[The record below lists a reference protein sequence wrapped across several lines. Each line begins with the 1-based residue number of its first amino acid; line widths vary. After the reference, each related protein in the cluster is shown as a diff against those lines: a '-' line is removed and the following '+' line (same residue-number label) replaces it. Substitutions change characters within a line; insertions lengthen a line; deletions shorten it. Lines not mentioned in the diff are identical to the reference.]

1 MKKRV
6 SELNQKRKRI
16 LNKLGM
22 TYVELICALSLL
34 SLIVVMFTPM
44 LLSSYESLYKAGETV
59 EKVYDSKEE
68 IEGGLASRISVKTV
82 TFETFNLGLNNLQ
95 TNADVLFKAINV
107 NGKKVVSSFAQ
118 GLETVFG
125 NARASV
131 DIISPKI
138 VYDDKSNHDVMIQ
151 TSGIEYSLV
160 RYGSYSGKYG
170 TVQETADEKFLAEH
184 KANIAAGGKGVI
196 FIEVIIPD
204 KTVSSEGATA
214 NEENVYLAKN
224 IANLKLYSVENQN
237 VTTGSMSTSGEF
249 KMLNTDNHGR
259 IKFNISGRTGTPLD
273 FTQSPI
279 KINVYYINPREQV
292 REVADYLVIDPPT
305 MMFAGE
311 TKSDADYYTSA
322 GVTEKDGVYSLEVE
336 ARKMRLNNSGY
347 LTVNTDEPNKKGA
360 TIQTISWVQNDENSN
375 LKPYYVMAGTNSS
388 VFRMYNFS
396 KPTSINTVFGITGAK
411 STNEGSFIRSDGA
424 IANPSF
430 WSGEM
435 SDQYYFKTLEHSSG
449 YGAGEYVGSDCSQ
462 AQSDNNG
469 YDRDHTGSRYNYF
482 DKTLRYMMQF
492 NGFTTGYNYQHLAN
506 RRISYV
512 LTEAAAG
519 RSFRFGGRL
528 RDGEF
533 SDYSEPWEPADS
545 RYVGKGTKIKW
556 DWFTIFGAEIVT
568 GTRIVGGDGQ
578 VSKNVPY
585 EGPVYF
591 YTYPA
596 DELFGIAGG
605 SENVHFDRHFA
616 YLRLKSYVSVDP
628 VAATIANNAD
638 FKDRFNKG
646 DFWWPYG
653 YNETRDKDNSITNQ
667 YPNNHDWISQ
677 DTANSVNVT
686 SSAFLPGSGSGGQGQ
701 VIYFGTV
708 PAYAFIQQASDIDT
722 NSEPDARHV
731 YNGKNI
737 KASRATGYV
746 VSGTQGNG
754 TTIYRYFS
762 KESQTIDS
770 VSDYFVDLCINN
782 FDNIDSKLR
791 EENNRYTFYTYHLGD
806 TALNYNDSD
815 LEFTFGYCSR
825 WRMAVGDVTYNGKN
839 ESSRSY
845 EKYYVASNPNASY
858 KLTRGQINTQDEN
871 NLYYNVWFPGE
882 YYNLTHVA
890 TLDEITVA
898 CGYAVS
904 GSSFMKESVAW
915 PNYGESGGFYGTAL
929 GSIYNDGVLAA
940 YISEEAGGKVFKD
953 GVDGVEL
960 TDKGDRNVIFQNIL
974 YYKSPTFT
982 DRTLHSRESVRFT
995 AVDLISFTDKDGKKI
1010 YQAVFGDNHGKL
1022 YCAEIA
1028 ESKVENTSG
1037 EEEGGVESNVQLKQI
1052 TYDSMTE
1059 LTYDDKNPAAI
1070 VGTNSL
1076 STIFSEI
1083 TSIEAS
1089 EDMVI
1094 VTGPAKNGGIEQFAV
1109 FVRPDPTK
1117 NDWTMKRVS
1126 NGTFTGV
1133 VNNAMI
1139 LGEYYYIT
1147 GDGWVAAVS
1156 LETLKS
1162 LPAGGT
1168 IKNKTESL
1176 SASPKETGTS
1186 TNKDHLLWVGKTT
1199 NDVTLSK
1206 IYALDG
1212 RLTEG

>member
-1 MKKRV
+1 MKKRI
-6 SELNQKRKRI
+6 SLLNQKIKRI
-16 LNKLGM
+16 LNKSGM

-68 IEGGLASRISVKTV
+68 IEGGLASRLSVKTV

-95 TNADVLFKAINV
+95 SNADVLFQAINV

-160 RYGSYSGKYG
+160 RFGSYSGKYG
-170 TVQETADEKFLAEH
+170 TDQTTADAKFLEEH
-184 KANIAAGGKGVI
+184 KTNVANGGKGVI
-196 FIEVIIPD
+196 FVEVIIPD
-204 KTVSSEGATA
+204 KTVASEGATA

-224 IANLKLYSVENQN
+224 IASLKLYSVEDQN
-237 VTTGSMSTSGEF
+237 VFDGNASTTGEF

-259 IKFNISGRTGTPLD
+259 IKFNISGRSGTPLD

-279 KINVYYINPREQV
+279 KINIYYINPRGQV
-292 REVADYLVIDPPT
+292 REVADYLIIDPPT

-311 TKSDADYYTSA
+311 AKSDADYYTSA

-336 ARKMRLNNSGY
+336 ARKMRIANSGY
-347 LTVNTDEPNKKGA
+347 LTGSDTPSGKNVK
-360 TIQTISWVQNDENSN
+360 IQTITWVQTDENEN
-375 LKPYYVMAGTNSS
+375 LRPYYVMAGTNSS

-435 SDQYYFKTLEHSSG
+435 SDQYYFKTMEHSSG
-449 YGAGEYVGSDCSQ
+449 YGAGEYIGVDGTAYRWQEDTK
-462 AQSDNNG
+462 G
-469 YDRDHTGSRYNYF
+469 TVKYKRHHHGSRYDYF
-482 DKTLRYMMQF
+482 DKTLRYSMSF
-492 NGFTTGYNYQHLAN
+492 NGFSTGYDYQHLAN

-512 LTEAAAG
+512 LTEVG
-519 RSFRFGGRL
+519 SGKSFRFGGRL

-533 SDYSEPWEPADS
+533 SDYSMPWEPAGTYYQGSGNKVEAFIGFGGYIIAGES
-545 RYVGKGTKIKW
+545 R
-556 DWFTIFGAEIVT
+556 
-568 GTRIVGGDGQ
+568 
-578 VSKNVPY
+578 NNPY

-591 YTYPA
+591 EA
-596 DELFGIAGG
+596 FESWQGG

-628 VAATIANNAD
+628 IAATMANNAD
-638 FKDRFNKG
+638 FVDRFNKG

-653 YNETRDKDNSITNQ
+653 YNETKGKKNSITAQ
-667 YPNNHDWISQ
+667 YANDWDWLSQ
-677 DTANSVNVT
+677 DTANCVNVT
-686 SSAFLPGSGSGGQGQ
+686 SSAFLPNSGSKGQGQ

-708 PAYAFIQQASDIDT
+708 PAYAFIEQASDIGT
-722 NSEPDARHV
+722 NSDPDARNV
-731 YNGKNI
+731 FNGENI

-754 TTIYRYFS
+754 TTIYRYFNKNS
-762 KESQTIDS
+762 DYIDS
-770 VSDYFVDLCINN
+770 VSDYFVALCQG
-782 FDNIDSKLR
+782 KGGALA
-791 EENNRYTFYTYHLGD
+791 EENNRYTFYTYHLADKAISYTD
-806 TALNYNDSD
+806 TD

-825 WRMAVGDVTYNGKN
+825 WRMAIGDVTYNGVN
-839 ESSRSY
+839 ESPRSY
-845 EKYYVASNPNASY
+845 EKYYTASNPNASY
-858 KLTRGQINTQDEN
+858 KLTRGQINNQGTD

-882 YYNLTHVA
+882 YYNLTHTS

-898 CGYAVS
+898 VGYALS
-904 GSSFMKESVAW
+904 GSSFMKESAAW

-940 YISEEAGGKVFKD
+940 YVSEEAGGRVFSE
-953 GVDGVEL
+953 GLSG
-960 TDKGDRNVIFQNIL
+960 KGERNVIFQNLL
-974 YYKSPTFT
+974 YYKSPTFI
-982 DRTLHSRESVRFT
+982 DSTLHSRKSVRFT
-995 AVDLISFTDKDGKKI
+995 AVDLISFTFEDGRKV
-1010 YQAVFGDNHGKL
+1010 YQAIFGDNHGKL
-1022 YCAEIA
+1022 YFAEIA

-1037 EEEGGVESNVQLKQI
+1037 EEGGGVESNVQLKQI
-1052 TYDSMTE
+1052 TYDTMVE
-1059 LTYDDKNPAAI
+1059 LTYDDNNPTAI

-1076 STIFSEI
+1076 STLFSEI

-1089 EDMVI
+1089 EDIVI
-1094 VTGPAKNGGIEQFAV
+1094 VTGPAATAGGREQFV
-1109 FVRPDPTK
+1109 IFERPDPSK
-1117 NDWTMKRVS
+1117 NEWTIKRIY
-1126 NGTFTGV
+1126 NGDFTGI
-1133 VNNAMI
+1133 VNNAMV
-1139 LGEYYYIT
+1139 LGDYYYIV
-1147 GDGWVAAVS
+1147 GDGWIAAAS
-1156 LETLKS
+1156 LDAIKNT
-1162 LPAGGT
+1162 PAGGT
-1168 IKNKTESL
+1168 I
-1176 SASPKETGTS
+1176 ASSSGVSTT
-1186 TNKDHLLWVGKTT
+1186 TNKNELIWCETTT
-1199 NDVTLSK
+1199 NNVAIGK

>member
-1 MKKRV
+1 MKKRI
-6 SELNQKRKRI
+6 SKMNQKRQRI

-44 LLSSYESLYKAGETV
+44 LLSSYDSLYKAGETV

-82 TFETFNLGLNNLQ
+82 NFETFNLGLNNLQ
-95 TNADVLFKAINV
+95 TNADVLFQAINV

-151 TSGIEYSLV
+151 TSGIEYSMV
-160 RYGSYSGKYG
+160 RYGSYSAKYG
-170 TVQETADEKFLAEH
+170 TDQTTADAKFLEEH

-224 IANLKLYSVENQN
+224 VANLKLYSVENQN
-237 VTTGSMSTSGEF
+237 VTVGDVSTSGSF
-249 KMLNTDNHGR
+249 NMLNTDNHGR

-305 MMFAGE
+305 MMFAGDA
-311 TKSDADYYTSA
+311 KSDADYYTSA
-322 GVTEKDGVYSLEVE
+322 GVTEKDGVYTLEVE
-336 ARKMRLNNSGY
+336 ARKMRIANSGM
-347 LTVNTDEPNKKGA
+347 LSSSDTPSGKNIR
-360 TIQTISWVQNDENSN
+360 IQTITWVQNDENGN

-388 VFRMYNFS
+388 VYRMYNFS
-396 KPTSINTVFGITGAK
+396 KPTTINTVFGISGAK

-449 YGAGEYVGSDCSQ
+449 YGAGEYVGSDCTQ

-512 LTEAAAG
+512 LTEVGAG

-533 SDYSEPWEPADS
+533 SDYSEPWEPEDA
-545 RYVGKGTKIKW
+545 RYVGSGNKVSWKKILGITTESRIIAGSAKGT
-556 DWFTIFGAEIVT
+556 
-568 GTRIVGGDGQ
+568 
-578 VSKNVPY
+578 PY

-596 DELFGIAGG
+596 DELWGIAGG

-616 YLRLKSYVSVDP
+616 YIRLKSYVSVDP
-628 VAATIANNAD
+628 IAATIANNSD
-638 FKDRFNKG
+638 FVDRFNKG

-667 YPNNHDWISQ
+667 YPNNYDWISQ
-677 DTANSVNVT
+677 DTANSVNVI

-708 PAYAFIQQASDIDT
+708 PAYAFIEQASDIGT
-722 NSEPDARHV
+722 NDEPHAQHV
-731 YNGKNI
+731 YNGENI
-737 KASRATGYV
+737 ISSRQTGYV
-746 VSGTQGNG
+746 VSGSQGNG
-754 TTIYRYFS
+754 TTIYRYFNIN
-762 KESQTIDS
+762 EANIDS
-770 VSDYFVDLCINN
+770 VSDYFVALCQGTSGALAEQN
-782 FDNIDSKLR
+782 D
-791 EENNRYTFYTYHLGD
+791 RYTFYTYGQSD
-806 TALNYNDSD
+806 KALYYVDSN

-839 ESSRSY
+839 EEAKSY
-845 EKYYVASNPNASY
+845 EKYYTASNPNASY
-858 KLTRGQINTQDEN
+858 KLTRGQVNTQDEN

-882 YYNLTHVA
+882 YYNLTQVA
-890 TLDEITVA
+890 TLDEVTVA

-904 GSSFMKESVAW
+904 GSSFMKESAAW
-915 PNYGESGGFYGTAL
+915 GSYGASGGYYGTAL
-929 GSIYNDGVLAA
+929 GSIYNDGVVAA
-940 YISEEAGGKVFKD
+940 YVSEEAGGKVFKD

-960 TDKGDRNVIFQNIL
+960 TGKGEQNVIFQNLL
-974 YYKSPTFT
+974 YYKSKTFT
-982 DRTLHSRESVRFT
+982 NATLHSRESIRFT
-995 AVDLISFTDKDGKKI
+995 AIDLISFTDEAGTKT
-1010 YQAVFGDNHGKL
+1010 YQAIFGDNHGKL
-1022 YCAEIA
+1022 YFATVA
-1028 ESKVENTSG
+1028 TAKVENTSG
-1037 EEEGGVESNVQLKQI
+1037 EEEGGEETVTLQQI
-1052 TYDSMTE
+1052 TYDSLLE
-1059 LTYDDKNPAAI
+1059 LTYDDSNTASL
-1070 VGTNSL
+1070 VGANSF

-1089 EDMVI
+1089 EDMVV
-1094 VTGPAKNGGIEQFAV
+1094 VTGPAKDGGTEQFVV
-1109 FVRPDPTK
+1109 FVRPDPEV
-1117 NDWTMKRVS
+1117 NVWTVKRVY
-1126 NGTFTGV
+1126 NGTFKGI

-1139 LGEYYYIT
+1139 LGDYYYIT
-1147 GDGWVAAVS
+1147 GDGWIAAVS
-1156 LETLKS
+1156 LDTLKNLS
-1162 LPAGGT
+1162 AGGT
-1168 IKNKTESL
+1168 INNKTESL
-1176 SASPKETGTS
+1176 TESPETTGSS

-1199 NDVTLSK
+1199 NNVAVGN